1 MMIYGQTRIFFT
13 MSRDG
18 LLPPVLSKVHP
29 RFNTPHIVTMMTGL
43 AVMIAAAF
51 LPVGKLADIS
61 NSGTLFAFLVVS
73 LAVMMLRRSDPGRHR
88 PFRTPIVWVIA
99 PMSVIGCMVL
109 FWYLPTDA
117 KLVFPLWAAI
127 GLFFYFIY
135 GYRKS
140 HMKPGNAPVD
150 DGPVLEAAPVFHE
163 GPEPGP

>member
-1 MMIYGQTRIFFT
+1 
-13 MSRDG
+13 
-18 LLPPVLSKVHP
+18 
-29 RFNTPHIVTMMTGL
+29 
-43 AVMIAAAF
+43 MIAAAF

-73 LAVMMLRRSDPGRHR
+73 LAVMMLRRSDPSRHR
-88 PFRTPIVWVIA
+88 PFRTPLVWIIA

-109 FWYLPTDA
+109 FWYLPRDA
-117 KLVFPLWAAI
+117 KLVFPIWAGI

-140 HMKPGNAPVD
+140 HMKPGNMPVD
-150 DGPVLEAAPVFHE
+150 DDAPVLPAAPVFHE